1 MIIAAVIFFASV
13 LVFPNM
19 GFSKKPKSHLDKHR
33 SYSQWER
40 ARHEQRR
47 YSH

>member
-19 GFSKKPKSHLDKHR
+19 SLSKKPKGLDKHR

-40 ARHEQRR
+40 SRHDQRR